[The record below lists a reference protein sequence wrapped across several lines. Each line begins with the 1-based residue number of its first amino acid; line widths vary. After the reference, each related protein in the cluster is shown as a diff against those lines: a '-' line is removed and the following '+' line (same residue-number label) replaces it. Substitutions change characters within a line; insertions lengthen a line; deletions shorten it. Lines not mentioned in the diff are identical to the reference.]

1 MRESHSMI
9 RLLPTLIVFFTLP
22 IAARAQEVEKPKVE
36 KPVVTTPVVTPTP
49 AKPATEKPKDTAT
62 PKDTGKSK
70 DGSGKP
76 GEDKPKDGGEKQKD
90 GEGEKPKGGEKE
102 EPVDPPVDQPLPP
115 GASPDDI
122 RAMRS
127 AQQMIST
134 ERRLLKR
141 IKSGEIKGVDT
152 LLRFED
158 VSSWPYQDGLKSC
171 PEAVRKL
178 DGKKVAMIGFM
189 LPIDQVEHIK
199 EFLLVQSLWACC
211 YGTPPDING
220 IVRVVM
226 NGDKRTDY
234 QFDPVLVTG
243 TFRVKESREDG
254 YCVDIYQL
262 EAESVSI
269 VK

>member
-9 RLLPTLIVFFTLP
+9 RLLPILIALLTLP
-22 IAARAQEVEKPKVE
+22 IATRAQEVEKPKIE
-36 KPVVTTPVVTPTP
+36 KPVVTTPVVTSTP
-49 AKPATEKPKDTAT
+49 AKPGTEKPADTAK
-62 PKDTGKSK
+62 PKDGGKSK
-70 DGSGKP
+70 DGTGKP
-76 GEDKPKDGGEKQKD
+76 GEDKPKDGGEKPKD
-90 GEGEKPKGGEKE
+90 GEKE
-102 EPVDPPVDQPLPP
+102 EPVDPPADQPLPP

-262 EAESVSI
+262 EAESVST